1 MGKHIYILDTCVLLH
16 DPHAIYKF
24 QENDIYI
31 PLAVIDDLD
40 EIKTRREP
48 VGWSAREV
56 FRNLDKFSVNDLV
69 RGVKVT
75 PQSGKLYVSNIG
87 YINPNEKPNIVRQNS
102 DNVLIDTCLQLKN
115 SFPKRKVCLVTK
127 DTSLRIRAAAYNIVV
142 ENYKHDM
149 IDTEFYQGYVTVD
162 VFNKDLFDSLYNQPV
177 LNIDEARKLLG
188 DEALPVL
195 YPNQFC
201 IFKNN
206 DLSLITICKN
216 NTLVNCFPNKNKL
229 SFMGISP
236 KNLEQKMSTY
246 LLNDDS
252 IPLVCLSGKAGTG
265 KSICTLAV
273 ALQKHTDGIF
283 DKIVVIKPMVPVGGK
298 DIGYLPGDKFS
309 KISAWLGPVK
319 DNIEQLVTT
328 GFPEDNGKGFFEEM
342 CEKDIIE
349 VEAMAFIQGRSIP
362 NAFILVEEVENMSP
376 REARMVVERCGKG
389 SKVALIGDLTQI
401 ENPYLDQYSCG
412 LTHAIQGGKTNELVG
427 SIHLKKV
434 ERSALAAVATD
445 IFRKGFDY

>member
-216 NTLVNCFPNKNKL
+216 NTLVTL
-229 SFMGISP
+229 WAYRP
-236 KNLEQKMSTY
+236 K
-246 LLNDDS
+246 
-252 IPLVCLSGKAGTG
+252 I
-265 KSICTLAV
+265 
-273 ALQKHTDGIF
+273 
-283 DKIVVIKPMVPVGGK
+283 
-298 DIGYLPGDKFS
+298 
-309 KISAWLGPVK
+309 
-319 DNIEQLVTT
+319 
-328 GFPEDNGKGFFEEM
+328 
-342 CEKDIIE
+342 
-349 VEAMAFIQGRSIP
+349 
-362 NAFILVEEVENMSP
+362 
-376 REARMVVERCGKG
+376 
-389 SKVALIGDLTQI
+389 
-401 ENPYLDQYSCG
+401 
-412 LTHAIQGGKTNELVG
+412 
-427 SIHLKKV
+427 
-434 ERSALAAVATD
+434 
-445 IFRKGFDY
+445 

>member
-1 MGKHIYILDTCVLLH
+1 MQKQ
-16 DPHAIYKF
+16 HA
-24 QENDIYI
+24 
-31 PLAVIDDLD
+31 
-40 EIKTRREP
+40 
-48 VGWSAREV
+48 
-56 FRNLDKFSVNDLV
+56 
-69 RGVKVT
+69 
-75 PQSGKLYVSNIG
+75 
-87 YINPNEKPNIVRQNS
+87 S
-102 DNVLIDTCLQLKN
+102 D
-115 SFPKRKVCLVTK
+115 
-127 DTSLRIRAAAYNIVV
+127 
-142 ENYKHDM
+142 
-149 IDTEFYQGYVTVD
+149 
-162 VFNKDLFDSLYNQPV
+162 
-177 LNIDEARKLLG
+177 
-188 DEALPVL
+188 
-195 YPNQFC
+195 
-201 IFKNN
+201 
-206 DLSLITICKN
+206 
-216 NTLVNCFPNKNKL
+216 
-229 SFMGISP
+229 FMGISP